1 MGGVGGFSAIGV
13 ASAAIGAAAGSAAS
27 QVVGMAAGV
36 VDDFSWKAV
45 AQSALSAGV
54 TAGVGGA
61 LHTAGILSSASTASA
76 AGNATSNGISVSG
89 NGAQVAGASESWI
102 ATAGKAALSSG
113 LSAAATQAIQGKWSW
128 RDIAANA
135 VGSAAGSVAGSAVGE
150 ALKNYEVGAFASRMA
165 SSFVGSAAA
174 DQVRATDPNYTRAST
189 SSMFV
194 SSVGNAIGESLV
206 DAITP
211 NDRDVFDSSYRNEM
225 DRESDNATAA
235 REWQDSYF
243 HRNGADI
250 DSDNAAVDRR
260 RRDALYGLASS
271 GPVRLGGVFANS
283 DSGALPAGTAAS
295 SDASPQSRFPSADV
309 VARGVDASGRPWA
322 EYDSGATTHGV
333 LTPVIEAHDLPLAA
347 RPESVNPF
355 SLVTSDYHVEPGLV
369 SRYYQGQVA
378 QFSDSGQPW
387 YVRSLAFVNATL
399 VSPVMLLE
407 EGGRGIMNVPYAG
420 SQVGQHAAIFN
431 EATDVDTKV
440 LAGLNMVKFG
450 SEGLVNA
457 YAGGVLGR
465 QVYVQAQD
473 EAVSYWLKQQF
484 DGDARRFN
492 EVYTSAADG
501 TRRLGYTFE
510 GVSGYRVHNTEV
522 MATKA
527 GEYMSL
533 ERPLSP
539 ADAIE
544 QNALSPLWGNS
555 ATELYQVTT
564 RSGFYFKGQVA
575 PQSCWSQG
583 SYFDLG
589 GGNTQVF
596 MPAQPNPLGGYPIA
610 PWAPGLSKKV
620 PYGD

>member
-1 MGGVGGFSAIGV
+1 
-13 ASAAIGAAAGSAAS
+13 
-27 QVVGMAAGV
+27 
-36 VDDFSWKAV
+36 
-45 AQSALSAGV
+45 
-54 TAGVGGA
+54 
-61 LHTAGILSSASTASA
+61 
-76 AGNATSNGISVSG
+76 
-89 NGAQVAGASESWI
+89 
-102 ATAGKAALSSG
+102 
-113 LSAAATQAIQGKWSW
+113 
-128 RDIAANA
+128 
-135 VGSAAGSVAGSAVGE
+135 
-150 ALKNYEVGAFASRMA
+150 
-165 SSFVGSAAA
+165 
-174 DQVRATDPNYTRAST
+174 
-189 SSMFV
+189 
-194 SSVGNAIGESLV
+194 
-206 DAITP
+206 
-211 NDRDVFDSSYRNEM
+211 
-225 DRESDNATAA
+225 
-235 REWQDSYF
+235 
-243 HRNGADI
+243 
-250 DSDNAAVDRR
+250 
-260 RRDALYGLASS
+260 
-271 GPVRLGGVFANS
+271 
-283 DSGALPAGTAAS
+283 
-295 SDASPQSRFPSADV
+295 
-309 VARGVDASGRPWA
+309 
-322 EYDSGATTHGV
+322 
-333 LTPVIEAHDLPLAA
+333 
-347 RPESVNPF
+347 
-355 SLVTSDYHVEPGLV
+355 LV